1 MSCYI
6 LLKPEKKEKIT
17 STSSLPMLNY
27 NLVNWTEA
35 EMWQFQ
41 LSSFASEAT

>member
-6 LLKPEKKEKIT
+6 LLKPEQKEKIT
-17 STSSLPMLNY
+17 STSSLPMHNY
-27 NLVNWTEA
+27 NLNRTEA

-41 LSSFASEAT
+41 LSSFAFEAT